1 MTETPVAGSADLR
14 KFGLLFAALGAV
26 IAGLFWWKG
35 NAGWWIPAVCAV
47 SFAAA
52 GTVAPWILRPLYVPW
67 MAFAKFL
74 GWLNTRI
81 LLTLFFVLVITP
93 VGLVIRLLRKDLLD
107 ERSRKSAL
115 TYWKPRDVTVIDKS
129 RYENLF

>member
-1 MTETPVAGSADLR
+1 MTDTPVAGSADLR
-14 KFGLLFAALGAV
+14 KFGLLFAAVSAI
-26 IAGLFWWKG
+26 IAGLLWWKG
-35 NAGWWIPAVCAV
+35 NAGWWIPAACAV
-47 SFAAA
+47 CFAGA
-52 GTVAPWILRPLYVPW
+52 GALAPQFLRPLYVPW
-67 MAFAKFL
+67 MALARFL

-81 LLTLFFVLVITP
+81 LLTLFFVFVITP

-115 TYWKPRDVTVIDKS
+115 TYWKPRDATPIDKS